1 MAPPAGSRASRLAV
15 HGRVGERAAAAWLEA
30 RGYRVLARNV
40 RSRFGE
46 IDLVARQAGL
56 VVFVEVKARI
66 GQGFGH
72 PSEAVVARK
81 QRRLARLAAR
91 FLQANGLGS
100 CPVRFD
106 AVAVLLGPRGQV
118 VAIEHIPD
126 AFQVEGAP

>member
-1 MAPPAGSRASRLAV
+1 MAPPAGSRASRLAAC
-15 HGRVGERAAAAWLEA
+15 GQAGERAAAAWLEA
-30 RGYRVLARNV
+30 RGYQVLARNV
-40 RSRFGE
+40 RTRVGE

-56 VVFVEVKARI
+56 VVFVEVKART

-81 QRRLARLAAR
+81 QRRLARLAAQ

-106 AVAVLLGPRGQV
+106 AVAVRFDSRGQV

-126 AFQVEGAP
+126 AFQVQGAP